1 VNARVIVITGAGSGL
16 GRAMA
21 TALLEAGHH
30 VVLTGRTPAPLRD
43 TASGHERATVI
54 PADVSS
60 APSVHG
66 LFEQVGEVFGRID
79 VLVNNAGT
87 FGPSGSVDEIEPEDW
102 ERTVAANLT
111 GTFLCAREAVRM
123 MKAQSPR
130 GGRII
135 NNGSLSAHTPRPASA
150 AYTATK
156 HGVTGL
162 TKSIALDG
170 RDHDICCT
178 QIDIGNAATAMTAGV
193 GTSARQ
199 ADGTHRAEPTFDARY
214 VADAVVH
221 LVDLPL
227 DVTVPSLTIMA
238 NRMPFVGRG

>member
-1 VNARVIVITGAGSGL
+1 MNELVIVVTGAGSGL

-21 TALLEAGHH
+21 TGLLDAGHH
-30 VVLTGRTPAPLRD
+30 VVLTGRTRDPLD
-43 TASGHERATVI
+43 ETAAGHPRAVVV
-54 PADVSS
+54 PADVAS
-60 APSVHG
+60 ATAVRA
-66 LFEQVGEVFGRID
+66 LFETVERTFGRLD

-87 FGPSGSVDEIEPEDW
+87 FGPTGSVDEIDPEDW
-102 ERTVAANLT
+102 ARTVAANLT
-111 GTFLCAREAVRM
+111 GTFLCAREAVRL
-123 MKAQSPR
+123 MKAQTPR
-130 GGRII
+130 GGRIV
-135 NNGSLSAHTPRPASA
+135 NNGSLSAHTPRPASV

-199 ADGTHRAEPTFDARY
+199 ADGTHRAEPTFDARH
-214 VADAVVH
+214 VADAVVY
-221 LVDLPL
+221 LAGLPL
-227 DVTVPSLTIMA
+227 DVTVPTLTVMA
-238 NRMPFVGRG
+238 NRMPFAGRG

>member
-1 VNARVIVITGAGSGL
+1 MNERVTVVTGAGSGL

-21 TALLEAGHH
+21 RALLAAGHH
-30 VVLTGRTPAPLRD
+30 VVLAGRGRAPLEE
-43 TASGHERATVI
+43 TADGHERGVVV

-60 APSVHG
+60 AESVRE
-66 LFEQVGEVFGRID
+66 LFAQVARDFGRID

-87 FGPSGSVDEIEPEDW
+87 FGPAGSIDEIAVADW

-111 GTFLCAREAVRM
+111 GTFLCAREAMRM
-123 MKAQSPR
+123 MKTQSPR

-135 NNGSLSAHTPRPASA
+135 NNGSLSAHTPRPASV

-170 RDHDICCT
+170 REHDICCT
-178 QIDIGNAATAMTAGV
+178 QIDIGNAATAMTEGLEV
-193 GTSARQ
+193 SALQ
-199 ADGTHRAEPTFDARY
+199 PDGSRRAEPTFDPAH
-214 VADAVVH
+214 VADAVVR
-221 LVDLPL
+221 LAELPL
-227 DVTVPSLTIMA
+227 DVTVPFLTIMA
-238 NRMPFVGRG
+238 SRMPFAGRG